1 MLTVVEKVVFLQNVD
16 IFEQVPAEQLS
27 YIAAIADE
35 VDFPKDEVIFKENE
49 PSDSLYLI
57 IEGKV
62 KIEKKGETVLNA
74 GPKYAF
80 GAWSLLENEPRVVT
94 ATVVEDARLLR
105 IERNDFVDL
114 LADNVQ
120 VTQGILKT
128 LVKRVHSI
136 VEKLGPAAKK
146 SV

>member
-27 YIAAIADE
+27 FIAAIAEE
-35 VDFPKDEVIFKENE
+35 VDYAKDDVIFKENE
-49 PSDSLYLI
+49 PSDSLYVVISGKIKLERNANLVLI
-57 IEGKV
+57 
-62 KIEKKGETVLNA
+62 A
-74 GPKYAF
+74 GPRDAF
-80 GAWSLLENEPRVVT
+80 GTWAILDNEPRVVT
-94 ATVVEDARLLR
+94 ATVSEDAGLLR

-128 LVKRVHSI
+128 LVKRVKTI
-136 VEKLGPAAKK
+136 VEKVGPVGKK
-146 SV
+146 AV

>member
-35 VDFPKDEVIFKENE
+35 VEYFKGDVIFKENE
-49 PSDSLYLI
+49 PSDSLYLVI
-57 IEGKV
+57 DGKIDLQREGQQ
-62 KIEKKGETVLNA
+62 ILAA
-74 GPKYAF
+74 GAKEAF
-80 GAWSLLENEPRVVT
+80 GTWSLLENEPRVVT
-94 ATVVEDARLLR
+94 ARVTADARLLR
-105 IERNDFVDL
+105 IERSDFVDL

-128 LVKRVHSI
+128 LVKKVRDLVDLVGS
-136 VEKLGPAAKK
+136 KQKRPL
-146 SV
+146 

>member
-35 VDFPKDEVIFKENE
+35 VQYSKGDVIFRENE
-49 PSDSLYLI
+49 LSDSLYLVI
-57 IEGKV
+57 DGKINIEKEGKQ
-62 KIEKKGETVLNA
+62 VLAA
-74 GPKYAF
+74 GAKDAF
-80 GAWSLLENEPRVVT
+80 GTWSLLDNEPRVVT
-94 ATVVEDARLLR
+94 ATAADDASLLR

-128 LVKRVHSI
+128 LVKKVRGI
-136 VEKLGPAAKK
+136 VEKVGPA
-146 SV
+146 SPRPV

>member
-27 YIAAIADE
+27 YIAAIAEE
-35 VDFPKDEVIFKENE
+35 VSYSKGEIIFKENE
-49 PSDSLYLI
+49 PSDSLYLVI
-57 IEGKV
+57 DGKINLEREGKQ
-62 KIEKKGETVLNA
+62 VLSA
-74 GPKYAF
+74 GAKDAF
-80 GAWSLLENEPRVVT
+80 GTWSLLDNEPRVVT
-94 ATVVEDARLLR
+94 ATITEDARLLR

-128 LVKRVHSI
+128 LVKKVRDLVDL
-136 VEKLGPAAKK
+136 VGGKQKK
-146 SV
+146 AV

>member
-27 YIAAIADE
+27 YIAAIAEE
-35 VDFPKDEVIFKENE
+35 VSYHKGEIIYKENE
-49 PSDSLYLI
+49 PSDSLYLVI
-57 IEGKV
+57 DGKV
-62 KIEKKGETVLNA
+62 NLQREGQLVLAA
-74 GPKYAF
+74 GAKDAF
-80 GAWSLLENEPRVVT
+80 GTWSLLDNEPRVVT
-94 ATVVEDARLLR
+94 ATITEDARLLR

-128 LVKRVHSI
+128 LVKKVKDL
-136 VEKLGPAAKK
+136 VNLVGGKQKK
-146 SV
+146 PV

>member
-35 VDFPKDEVIFKENE
+35 VQYSKGDVIFKENE
-49 PSDSLYLI
+49 PSDSLYLVI
-57 IEGKV
+57 DGKINIEKEGKQ
-62 KIEKKGETVLNA
+62 VLA
-74 GPKYAF
+74 ARGKDAF
-80 GAWSLLENEPRVVT
+80 GTWSLLDNEPRVVT
-94 ATVVEDARLLR
+94 AIAADDASLLR

-128 LVKRVHSI
+128 LVKKVRGI
-136 VEKLGPAAKK
+136 VEKVGPTSARP
-146 SV
+146 V

>member
-27 YIAAIADE
+27 YIAAIAEE
-35 VDFPKDEVIFKENE
+35 VSYSKGEVIFKENE
-49 PSDSLYLI
+49 PSDSLYLVI
-57 IEGKV
+57 DGKINLEREGKQ
-62 KIEKKGETVLNA
+62 VLSA
-74 GPKYAF
+74 GAKDAF
-80 GAWSLLENEPRVVT
+80 GTWSLLDNEPRVVT
-94 ATVVEDARLLR
+94 ATITEDARLLR

-128 LVKRVHSI
+128 LVKKVRDLVDL
-136 VEKLGPAAKK
+136 VGGKQKK
-146 SV
+146 AV

>member
-27 YIAAIADE
+27 FIAAIAEE
-35 VDFPKDEVIFKENE
+35 VDFAKGEIIFKEKE
-49 PSDSLYLI
+49 PSDSLYLVI
-57 IEGKV
+57 DGKV
-62 KIEKKGETVLNA
+62 KIERDGNQVLVA
-74 GPKYAF
+74 GSRDAF
-80 GAWSLLENEPRVVT
+80 GTWSLLDNEPRVVT
-94 ATVVEDARLLR
+94 ATVTEDARLLR

-128 LVKRVHSI
+128 LVRRVKSI
-136 VEKLGPAAKK
+136 VEKVGPAAK
-146 SV
+146 SPF